1 MLTDDDAFNERWQHS
16 YSWSVCEERD
26 RLRFAL
32 VTLMLSFLHLEL
44 FKLEALCSLN
54 EIRI

>member
-1 MLTDDDAFNERWQHS
+1 MMMHLMKDGNILIVGMFVRK
-16 YSWSVCEERD
+16 RD

-32 VTLMLSFLHLEL
+32 VTLMLTFLHLEL
-44 FKLEALCSLN
+44 FNLEALCSLN